1 MDNIK
6 EIVKTLS
13 SDDLKEFRIFCN
25 RQKRI
30 KNRMDLKLF
39 DVLCEEIE
47 YKPSQIIDKL
57 YESKNPNAYHAV
69 RKRLVRN
76 LTYFIM
82 LKRMDNDNTS
92 ASSIMGAISLARYLF
107 DHRSHRL
114 AWGFLKKAEDQAI
127 NNEQFELLNGIYN
140 LMIEYNSSSGAPD
153 LDVIINRREKNKKLA
168 NEDEKA
174 LIAHA
179 LISKK
184 LQEHK
189 LNGNS
194 VDFNR
199 LIKKVIKD
207 LELSETV
214 LKRPKVLFNMVSIVR
229 SGSLASKD
237 FKTFEP
243 YIIETYEAIKNR
255 GRFSESTHY
264 YKVQLLY
271 MIAHVLYRNRKFEE
285 SIIYLKELEENL
297 NAYKK
302 VFFLQFY
309 PKYLLLVAAAN
320 NYLNKLPEAVEIL
333 SNALSDKSL
342 KIGVKDQHN
351 IILNLAVYHFN
362 GGDFASAV
370 KTIISFPKSDSWIE
384 KRLGKEWL
392 IRKNLIELIIQYELG
407 NHEIALKRINAMN
420 KHFREMFASPIYGRA
435 KIYMDFIKEFINDP
449 EWVKKVG
456 FFRKAKPLLK
466 KKPNEQEDTQAMAFY
481 CWLISKKENKAYYEV
496 LLSTV
501 NQI

>member
-13 SDDLKEFRIFCN
+13 SDDVKEFRIFCN

-39 DVLCEEIE
+39 DILCEEVD
-47 YKPSQIIDKL
+47 YKPAQIVELL
-57 YESKNPNAYHAV
+57 YESKNSNAYHAV

-76 LTYFIM
+76 LTDFIM

-92 ASSIMGAISLARYLF
+92 ASSIMGTISLARYLF
-107 DHRSHRL
+107 DHKSQRL
-114 AWGFLKKAEDQAI
+114 AWGFLKKAEDQAL

-140 LMIEYNSSSGAPD
+140 LMIEHNSSQGAPD
-153 LDVIINRREKNKKLA
+153 LNEVIKKKEKIKTLA
-168 NEDEKA
+168 NEDEQA

-184 LQEHK
+184 LEEFK
-189 LNGNS
+189 LSGTK

-199 LIKKVIKD
+199 LVKKVIKD
-207 LELSETV
+207 FSLSEKV

-237 FKTFEP
+237 FKSFEP
-243 YIIETYEAIKNR
+243 YILENYNEIKNR
-255 GRFSESTHY
+255 GGFSESTHY
-264 YKVQLLY
+264 YKIQLLY

-285 SIIYLKELEENL
+285 SIVYLEEMEENL
-297 NAYKK
+297 QAFNK

-309 PKYLLLVAAAN
+309 PKYLLLVAAAK
-320 NYLNKLPEAVEIL
+320 NYLNKLPEAIEIL
-333 SNALSDKSL
+333 SNALANKSL
-342 KIGVKDQHN
+342 TLGVKDQHN

-362 GGDFASAV
+362 GGDFSNAV
-370 KTIISFPKSDSWIE
+370 KTIISFPKSDNWIE

-392 IRKNLIELIIQYELG
+392 LRKNLIELIIQYELG
-407 NHEIALKRINAMN
+407 NHDIALKRISSINN
-420 KHFREMFASPIYGRA
+420 HFREMLLLKQYQSA
-435 KIYMDFIKEFINDP
+435 KIYMEFVKEFIKDP
-449 EWVKKVG
+449 EWVNKLG
-456 FFRKAKPLLK
+456 FFRKAKPLIEK
-466 KKPNEQEDTQAMAFY
+466 NPRDQEDTQAMAFY
-481 CWLISKKENKAYYEV
+481 CWLVSKMEKKEYYKV
-496 LLSTV
+496 LVETV
-501 NQI
+501 NQA